1 VVFGKVV
8 AFGGGERIGVGAGGT
23 GEGGRSEMDGMET
36 WDGAWREAFSGAS
49 TGDRA
54 RAASRLLGVCGVI
67 GRTVVIYVRL
77 RKEIVKRQRRH
88 LSQVYMPGIVHSCIR
103 YQGQRQKGTSGDER
117 ASLIDQRIHLY
128 SVMTWQS

>member
-1 VVFGKVV
+1 MVFGKVV

-67 GRTVVIYVRL
+67 GRTVVIFVWL
-77 RKEIVKRQRRH
+77 RK
-88 LSQVYMPGIVHSCIR
+88 GIV
-103 YQGQRQKGTSGDER
+103 ER
-117 ASLIDQRIHLY
+117 
-128 SVMTWQS
+128 